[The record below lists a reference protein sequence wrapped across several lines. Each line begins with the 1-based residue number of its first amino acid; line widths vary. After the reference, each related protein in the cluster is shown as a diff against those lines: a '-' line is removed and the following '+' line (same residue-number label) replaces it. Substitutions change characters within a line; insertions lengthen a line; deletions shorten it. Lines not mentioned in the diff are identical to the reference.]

1 VKFLL
6 DVNVLL
12 AGIWTSHP
20 HHSETFDWLDGK
32 SVVLCPLASLG
43 FLRISSNKKAFNFA
57 MDKARAGLTSF
68 CAERKAEWIWDD
80 LPPLDSKPDKS
91 DAVTDFYLAD
101 LAAKHGLK
109 LATFDTG
116 IAHSAAELVSALQRS
131 ASSGP

>member
-1 VKFLL
+1 MKHLL

-20 HHSETFDWLDGK
+20 QHSETFDWLEGK
-32 SVVLCPLASLG
+32 SVVLCPLAGLG

-57 MDKARAGLTSF
+57 MDKVREGLSGF
-68 CAERKAEWIWDD
+68 CSERKAEWVWDD
-80 LPPLDSKPDKS
+80 LRPLDSLPDKS

-116 IAHSAAELVSALQRS
+116 IKHPAA
-131 ASSGP
+131 